1 MQGVIFGGGGG
12 AGRKVEVQGVE
23 EQGVEVQGV
32 EAQGGAAHN
41 VPGGLPGPRR
51 RVHAARSMPRAAR
64 VRATRKAE
72 APGPLAPA
80 LQPATVWK
88 KRKRKKRRRRRRGK
102 VHTSP
107 GGPS

>member
-1 MQGVIFGGGGG
+1 M
-12 AGRKVEVQGVE
+12 E

-51 RVHAARSMPRAAR
+51 RVHAARSMPRAARSMPRAAR